1 MQIWLDADTVSGDRS
16 ERRRA
21 FSKPEH
27 KKNRFLNACLKIVVK
42 AELNFGF
49 WTMQRQF
56 GGCIFGPPYRG
67 ADAIPSRAVTSCW
80 LPIRVYLFVFVFAC
94 LGPIYLIGGFHH
106 QCCGQ
111 NQNWSKHELGCR
123 ANPGSSSLSWENGN
137 PAVRDRDVSN
147 FGLPRCQ
154 IFDCFSISPLS
165 RLLFWFLHSNLD
177 CCGVLFLLCNKIRF
191 PEVSYL
197 KKLFWI
203 AFCLLVLFRPN
214 VFLWKNN

>member
-1 MQIWLDADTVSGDRS
+1 MPIQFPGDRS

-21 FSKPEH
+21 FSKPER
-27 KKNRFLNACLKIVVK
+27 KNRFLNALGWKLLSKQCWTLDFERCNANLVV
-42 AELNFGF
+42 AFLGHPFA
-49 WTMQRQF
+49 R
-56 GGCIFGPPYRG
+56 

-94 LGPIYLIGGFHH
+94 LGPIFLIGGFHH

-137 PAVRDRDVSN
+137 PAVCDWDVSN

-165 RLLFWFLHSNLD
+165 RLLFRFLHSNLD
-177 CCGVLFLLCNKIRF
+177 CCGVLFSL
-191 PEVSYL
+191 
-197 KKLFWI
+197 
-203 AFCLLVLFRPN
+203 
-214 VFLWKNN
+214 